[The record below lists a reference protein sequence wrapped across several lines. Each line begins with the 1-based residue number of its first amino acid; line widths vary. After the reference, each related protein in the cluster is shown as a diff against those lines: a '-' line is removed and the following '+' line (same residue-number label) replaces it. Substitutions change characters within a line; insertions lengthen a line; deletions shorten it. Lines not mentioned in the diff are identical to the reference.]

1 MVLCHGSPSSGLN
14 QFRFKA
20 PFGTFSRTAWPPE
33 ATAQALP
40 GLGGIRSFSLLS
52 FALNPAFL
60 PPGGRHTPSARP
72 SRPAAPSL
80 RPGRGAAG
88 REQRPAW
95 KRQELLGAA
104 CGQAFSGA
112 TPSVSRAAVPA
123 VPRRPSRAGA
133 GAGFPPPGVGA
144 GVSRGC
150 CANCPGGIPTLPLTS
165 R

>member
-14 QFRFKA
+14 RFRFKT

-40 GLGGIRSFSLLS
+40 GLGGISSFSFLS
-52 FALNPAFL
+52 FAANPAFL
-60 PPGGRHTPSARP
+60 PPGGPRTPSARP
-72 SRPAAPSL
+72 SRLAAPSL

-95 KRQELLGAA
+95 KRRDLLSAA

-112 TPSVSRAAVPA
+112 MPSVSRQLCP
-123 VPRRPSRAGA
+123 PSRGGPRAGA
-133 GAGFPPPGVGA
+133 GAGLPPPGG
-144 GVSRGC
+144 GGEPRLLREL
-150 CANCPGGIPTLPLTS
+150 PGWDSDPAAY
-165 R
+165 